1 MNYQKL
7 SAAASKVIMEIES
20 DKLSY
25 TSDGTKQSIKNQM
38 IFIKKYADQNID
50 PRTKLDGNQFTYG
63 IISSREFSSPDE
75 LEIKALIDDVS
86 KILDKKITSNEKT

>member
-7 SAAASKVIMEIES
+7 STAAHKVIMELES
-20 DKLSY
+20 DKLSC
-25 TSDGTKQSIKNQM
+25 TIDGTKQSIKNQM

-50 PRTKLDGNQFTYG
+50 PRIKLDGNQFTYG

-86 KILDKKITSNEKT
+86 KMLEKITSNEKN